1 MEGRGE
7 HGLARVLS
15 KQDFDPDHFVSK
27 QAENG
32 EDQLLI
38 MKQKIQILSDET
50 AHALK
55 HNVYKNYSQFIETA
69 KEISREM
76 YQLSHIL
83 TEEKSLMSS
92 MMEMSLVS
100 DKAIV
105 EQPKEQTQENPE
117 EDTRKN
123 LAFLLEK
130 VEGCS
135 SVTEVPGRH
144 LIHNGD
150 LAELDA
156 ESFTQIQKVH
166 AFLLND
172 SLMIATWLP
181 NRRGPVRYR
190 FQGLY
195 ELDSLAI
202 VNVRDAGPIKNA
214 FKILMFPDAKMY
226 QADGAKAKRH
236 WLDILEETK
245 KAKASRDK
253 QKKEAAILLAEQ
265 QAHTPEEERKS
276 FPIEDDSETMVAI
289 ETDCLNADWI
299 QELPEDLDMCIAQ
312 RDFEGAV
319 DLVEKVNE
327 HLKDCP
333 KVPVVKEFRSRIDN
347 RIKQLTEGLMGELQV
362 SPERSLRGG
371 PRAARRAVT
380 QLIRLGKSAQVSPER
395 SLRGGPRAARRAVTQ
410 LIRLGKSAQVSPE
423 RSLRGGPRAARRA
436 VTQLIRLGK
445 SAQACDLFLKN
456 RSAIIKYNIRQLK
469 FEGATTLYIR
479 RLCDVFFPCLSET
492 GKEFTKAFQDHYG
505 CMSAFVVW
513 AKEELEMCVN
523 TFNRHVF
530 GGKSTLTVIS
540 ECVQT
545 ARQHCDEQLCSIGF
559 DVSFVFEDT
568 ITPELERVVQENRDQ
583 MIEGIKYRGND
594 DKWRKMN
601 HLKEKECS
609 RFLEEMMSA
618 GLDLKPYVESDC
630 FVALTMNTAQ
640 FAKICMTMTR
650 DLLTLHT
657 LELSPLITDTITE
670 VFKAQL
676 LHFEDSL
683 KNPDFKTEH
692 KFILK
697 NAKYILETLMKKVEE
712 QFKTRSISFPKQ
724 LVSVSGKYKKLE
736 SLSKSSGS

>member
-1 MEGRGE
+1 MEGRVE

-27 QAENG
+27 QTEGG
-32 EDQLLI
+32 EDQLLD

-69 KEISREM
+69 KEISILEGEM

-327 HLKDCP
+327 YLKDCP

-362 SPERSLRGG
+362 SPERSM
-371 PRAARRAVT
+371 
-380 QLIRLGKSAQVSPER
+380 
-395 SLRGGPRAARRAVTQ
+395 
-410 LIRLGKSAQVSPE
+410 
-423 RSLRGGPRAARRA
+423 RGGPRAARRA

-609 RFLEEMMSA
+609 RFLEEMMSV

-640 FAKICMTMTR
+640 FAKICMTMTK

-697 NAKYILETLMKKVEE
+697 NAKYVLETLMKKVEE

>member
-1 MEGRGE
+1 MEGRVE

-15 KQDFDPDHFVSK
+15 KQDFNPDHFVSK

-32 EDQLLI
+32 EDQLLD

-69 KEISREM
+69 KEISILEGEM

-105 EQPKEQTQENPE
+105 EQPKEQSQENPE

-347 RIKQLTEGLMGELQV
+347 RIKQLTEGLMGEL
-362 SPERSLRGG
+362 
-371 PRAARRAVT
+371 
-380 QLIRLGKSAQVSPER
+380 
-395 SLRGGPRAARRAVTQ
+395 
-410 LIRLGKSAQVSPE
+410 QVSPE

>member
-1 MEGRGE
+1 MEGRVE

-27 QAENG
+27 QTEGG
-32 EDQLLI
+32 EDQLLD
-38 MKQKIQILSDET
+38 MKQKVQILSDET

-69 KEISREM
+69 KEISILEGEM

-327 HLKDCP
+327 YLKDCP

-347 RIKQLTEGLMGELQV
+347 RIKQLTEGLMGEL
-362 SPERSLRGG
+362 
-371 PRAARRAVT
+371 
-380 QLIRLGKSAQVSPER
+380 
-395 SLRGGPRAARRAVTQ
+395 
-410 LIRLGKSAQVSPE
+410 QVSPE

-568 ITPELERVVQENRDQ
+568 ITPELERVVQENREQ

-609 RFLEEMMSA
+609 RFLEEMMSV

-640 FAKICMTMTR
+640 FAKICMTMTK

-697 NAKYILETLMKKVEE
+697 NAKYVLETLMKKVEE

>member
-1 MEGRGE
+1 MEGRVE

-27 QAENG
+27 QTEGG
-32 EDQLLI
+32 EDQLLD

-69 KEISREM
+69 KEISILEGEM

-327 HLKDCP
+327 YLKDCP

-380 QLIRLGKSAQVSPER
+380 QLIRLGKSAQ
-395 SLRGGPRAARRAVTQ
+395 
-410 LIRLGKSAQVSPE
+410 
-423 RSLRGGPRAARRA
+423 
-436 VTQLIRLGK
+436 
-445 SAQACDLFLKN
+445 ACDLFLKN
-456 RSAIIKYNIRQLK
+456 RSAIIKYNIKSVK

-609 RFLEEMMSA
+609 RFLEEMMSV

-640 FAKICMTMTR
+640 FAKICMTMTK

-697 NAKYILETLMKKVEE
+697 NAKYVLETLMKKVEE

>member
-1 MEGRGE
+1 MEGRVE

-32 EDQLLI
+32 EDQLLV

-69 KEISREM
+69 KEISILEGEM

-105 EQPKEQTQENPE
+105 EQPKEQSQENPE

-276 FPIEDDSETMVAI
+276 FPIEDDSETIVAI

-327 HLKDCP
+327 YLKDCP

-347 RIKQLTEGLMGELQV
+347 RIKQLTEGLMGEL
-362 SPERSLRGG
+362 
-371 PRAARRAVT
+371 
-380 QLIRLGKSAQVSPER
+380 
-395 SLRGGPRAARRAVTQ
+395 
-410 LIRLGKSAQVSPE
+410 QVSPE

-609 RFLEEMMSA
+609 RFLEEMMSV
-618 GLDLKPYVESDC
+618 GLDFKPYVESNC

-683 KNPDFKTEH
+683 KSPDFKTEH

-712 QFKTRSISFPKQ
+712 QFKTRSIGFPKQ
-724 LVSVSGKYKKLE
+724 LMSISGKYKKLE
-736 SLSKSSGS
+736 SISKSSAS

>member
-380 QLIRLGKSAQVSPER
+380 QLIRLGKSAQ
-395 SLRGGPRAARRAVTQ
+395 
-410 LIRLGKSAQVSPE
+410 
-423 RSLRGGPRAARRA
+423 
-436 VTQLIRLGK
+436 
-445 SAQACDLFLKN
+445 ACDLFLKN

>member
-1 MEGRGE
+1 MEGRVE

-27 QAENG
+27 QTENG
-32 EDQLLI
+32 EDQLLV

-69 KEISREM
+69 KEISILEGEM

-105 EQPKEQTQENPE
+105 EQPKDQTQENPE
-117 EDTRKN
+117 DDTRKN

-380 QLIRLGKSAQVSPER
+380 QLIRLGKSAQ
-395 SLRGGPRAARRAVTQ
+395 
-410 LIRLGKSAQVSPE
+410 
-423 RSLRGGPRAARRA
+423 
-436 VTQLIRLGK
+436 
-445 SAQACDLFLKN
+445 ACDLFLKN

-609 RFLEEMMSA
+609 RFLEEMMSV

>member
-1 MEGRGE
+1 MEGRVE

-27 QAENG
+27 QTEAG
-32 EDQLLI
+32 EEQLLNT
-38 MKQKIQILSDET
+38 KQKIHILSDET

-55 HNVYKNYSQFIETA
+55 QNVYRNYSQFIETA
-69 KEISREM
+69 KEISILEGEM

-83 TEEKSLMSS
+83 TEEKSLMST

-105 EQPKEQTQENPE
+105 EQPKEQDKENPE
-117 EDTRKN
+117 DDTRKN

-144 LIHNGD
+144 LVHNGD

-226 QADGAKAKRH
+226 QADGTKAKRQ
-236 WLDILEETK
+236 WLVILEETK
-245 KAKASRDK
+245 KKKAARDK
-253 QKKEAAILLAEQ
+253 QKKEVAMLAAEQ
-265 QAHTPEEERKS
+265 QAAQTPEEERKK
-276 FPIEDDSETMVAI
+276 FLDVDDSEAMIPI

-327 HLKDCP
+327 YLKDCP
-333 KVPVVKEFRSRIDN
+333 KVPAVKEFRARIDN
-347 RIKQLTEGLMGELQV
+347 RSKQLTEGLMGELQV

-380 QLIRLGKSAQVSPER
+380 QLIRLGKS
-395 SLRGGPRAARRAVTQ
+395 T
-410 LIRLGKSAQVSPE
+410 
-423 RSLRGGPRAARRA
+423 
-436 VTQLIRLGK
+436 
-445 SAQACDLFLKN
+445 QACDLFLKN
-456 RSAIIKYNIRQLK
+456 RSTVIKYNIRQLK

-479 RLCDVFFPCLSET
+479 RLCEVFFPCLSET

-513 AKEELEMCVN
+513 AKEELEMFVN

-559 DVSFVFEDT
+559 DIAFVFEDA
-568 ITPELERVVQENRDQ
+568 ITPELERVVQESRDHI
-583 MIEGIKYRGND
+583 IEGIKYRSHD

-601 HLKEKECS
+601 HTTKKDCVK
-609 RFLEEMMSA
+609 FLEEMNSV
-618 GLDLKPYVESDC
+618 GLDLKPYVVDDC
-630 FVALTMNTAQ
+630 FILLTMNTAQ
-640 FAKICMTMTR
+640 FSKICMAMTR

-657 LELSPLITDTITE
+657 PDLSPLITDTITD

-683 KNPDFKTEH
+683 KNSDFKTEH
-692 KFILK
+692 KFLLK
-697 NAKYILETLMKKVEE
+697 NARFVLETLMKKIEE
-712 QFKTRSISFPKQ
+712 QFKSKTISFPKQ

>member
-1 MEGRGE
+1 MEGRVE

-32 EDQLLI
+32 EDQLLV

-69 KEISREM
+69 KEISILEGEM

-105 EQPKEQTQENPE
+105 EQPKEQSQENPE

-276 FPIEDDSETMVAI
+276 FPIEDDSETIVAI

-327 HLKDCP
+327 YLKDCP

-347 RIKQLTEGLMGELQV
+347 RIKQLTEGLMGEL
-362 SPERSLRGG
+362 
-371 PRAARRAVT
+371 
-380 QLIRLGKSAQVSPER
+380 
-395 SLRGGPRAARRAVTQ
+395 
-410 LIRLGKSAQVSPE
+410 QVSPE

-609 RFLEEMMSA
+609 RFLEEMMSVGLDFKPYVESKNLLSV
-618 GLDLKPYVESDC
+618 GLDLKPYVESNC

-683 KNPDFKTEH
+683 KSPDFKTEH

-712 QFKTRSISFPKQ
+712 QFKTRSIGFPKQ
-724 LVSVSGKYKKLE
+724 LMSISGKYKKLE
-736 SLSKSSGS
+736 SISKSSAS

>member
-1 MEGRGE
+1 
-7 HGLARVLS
+7 
-15 KQDFDPDHFVSK
+15 
-27 QAENG
+27 
-32 EDQLLI
+32 
-38 MKQKIQILSDET
+38 
-50 AHALK
+50 
-55 HNVYKNYSQFIETA
+55 
-69 KEISREM
+69 M

-83 TEEKSLMSS
+83 TEEKKFD
-92 MMEMSLVS
+92 VIH
-100 DKAIV
+100 DGDV
-105 EQPKEQTQENPE
+105 
-117 EDTRKN
+117 TR
-123 LAFLLEK
+123 
-130 VEGCS
+130 
-135 SVTEVPGRH
+135 RH

-380 QLIRLGKSAQVSPER
+380 QLIRLGKSAQ
-395 SLRGGPRAARRAVTQ
+395 
-410 LIRLGKSAQVSPE
+410 
-423 RSLRGGPRAARRA
+423 
-436 VTQLIRLGK
+436 
-445 SAQACDLFLKN
+445 ACDLFLKN

-583 MIEGIKYRGND
+583 MIEGIKYRGTD

-618 GLDLKPYVESDC
+618 GLDLKPYVE
-630 FVALTMNTAQ
+630 TQ

-657 LELSPLITDTITE
+657 LELSPLITDTISE

-683 KNPDFKTEH
+683 KNPDFKTEVITN
-692 KFILK
+692 KC
-697 NAKYILETLMKKVEE
+697 
-712 QFKTRSISFPKQ
+712 
-724 LVSVSGKYKKLE
+724 YK
-736 SLSKSSGS
+736 